1 MKIIFNSSLPRSG
14 SQLLQNILAQNSRF
28 HCSSTS
34 GLLELIYA
42 ARGNFTNLDE
52 FKNQPKGTFD
62 KAWKGFCR
70 GAIEGWCAGLTDK
83 PVVCDKNRGWGFYW
97 QWISGFYPEAK
108 VIVCIRDLRA
118 IVSSME
124 KLQRKNAHLADP
136 MDRPGQMQ
144 GMTISHRVNHWLSN
158 PPVGL
163 ALARLQDILHRGN
176 DKFFHFVHYENL
188 IAQPDAEME
197 LLYKYL
203 GEDNFIHDFGNIEQK
218 VDENDSLHGA
228 YGDHKVR
235 PRLSALPDDWDTILS
250 RPVADAVVKSNRWYY
265 DQFYPHIK

>member
-1 MKIIFNSSLPRSG
+1 MKIVFNSSLPRSG
-14 SQLLQNILAQNSRF
+14 SQLLQNVLAQNPRF

-62 KAWKGFCR
+62 RAWSQFCR
-70 GAIEGWCAGLTDK
+70 GAVLGWCESADK
-83 PVVCDKNRGWGFYW
+83 PVVVDKSRGWAWHYDW
-97 QWISGFYPEAK
+97 VKQFYPESK

-136 MDRPGQMQ
+136 MDKPSQMQ
-144 GMTISHRVNHWLSN
+144 GMTIAHRVNHWLSN

-163 ALARLQDILHRGN
+163 ALARLQDILHRRN
-176 DKFFHFVHYENL
+176 DKHFHFVHYENL

-203 GEDNFIHDFGNIEQK
+203 DEDNFVHDFGNIEQK

-235 PRLSALPDDWDTILS
+235 PRLSALPDDWDITLS
-250 RPVADAVVKSNRWYY
+250 RPIADAIVKSNRWYY

>member
-1 MKIIFNSSLPRSG
+1 MPRSG
-14 SQLLQNILAQNSRF
+14 SQLLQNILAQNPRF

-52 FKNQPKGTFD
+52 FKNQAKGTFD
-62 KAWKGFCR
+62 RAWDGFCR
-70 GAIEGWCAGLTDK
+70 GAIEGWCSNLTDR
-83 PVVCDKNRGWGFYW
+83 PVVVDKSRGWHV
-97 QWISGFYPEAK
+97 QWNWLSRFYPEAK

-118 IVSSME
+118 VVSSME
-124 KLQRKNAHLADP
+124 KLRRRNAHLADP
-136 MDRPGQMQ
+136 KDVPAQMK
-144 GMTISHRVNHWLSN
+144 GVTIGHRVNEWLNN

-163 ALARLQDILHRGN
+163 ALARLQDSMQQGN
-176 DKFFHFVHYENL
+176 DRHFHFVIYEKL
-188 IAQPDAEME
+188 ISNPDAEME
-197 LLYKYL
+197 LLYKYMD
-203 GEDNFIHDFGNIEQK
+203 EDDFVHDFSNIGQK

-250 RPVADAVVKSNRWYY
+250 RPVADAIVKSNRWYY
-265 DQFYPHIK
+265 DQFYPHIR